1 MVRSNADRLAS
12 VVSRALGVDVP
23 IRIRAWDCS
32 EHGPPDAP
40 TVVVHSRRA
49 LRHLVWQ
56 PGELGLARAYVSGD
70 LDIEGDLTDALRS
83 VWNAGATRPGPR
95 RLVGALAP
103 MVRLGALGRR
113 PSPPAAEARLGGALH
128 TRERDHA
135 AISHHYDLSNEF
147 YELLLDDSMAYSC
160 GYWTNAGN
168 SDGPGGLATAQR
180 GKLDLV
186 CRKLALTAGAHLVD
200 IGCGWGSLTLHAA
213 QHYGARVTAVTLSN
227 EQRDFVATRAAERG
241 VADRVDVSLT
251 HYRDLDVTSAD
262 AVATIEIGEH
272 VGTAEYAHFATTI
285 HSLLRPCG
293 RALVQQMSRRNVA
306 PGGGA
311 FIETYIA
318 PDMHMQPL
326 HETISHLE
334 EAHLEI
340 RHVEA
345 MREHYP
351 RTVAAWAENLER
363 RWRDAVDLVGE
374 QVARVWRLYLAGGAL
389 PFEQNRMGVDQVLAV
404 RPDEHGDSG
413 MPATPAEWAHGQ

>member
-83 VWNAGATRPGPR
+83 VWTAGAP
-95 RLVGALAP
+95 
-103 MVRLGALGRR
+103 
-113 PSPPAAEARLGGALH
+113 
-128 TRERDHA
+128 
-135 AISHHYDLSNEF
+135 
-147 YELLLDDSMAYSC
+147 C

-168 SDGPGGLATAQR
+168 SDGDSDGPGGLAAAQR
-180 GKLDLV
+180 AKLDLV
-186 CRKLALTAGAHLVD
+186 CRKLALTEGAHLVD

-213 QHYGARVTAVTLSN
+213 QHYGARVTAVTLSS

-262 AVATIEIGEH
+262 AVATMRWASTSAAPSTRI
-272 VGTAEYAHFATTI
+272 
-285 HSLLRPCG
+285 
-293 RALVQQMSRRNVA
+293 SRRRSTHCCAPAGKRSCNRCHVA
-306 PGGGA
+306 
-311 FIETYIA
+311 T
-318 PDMHMQPL
+318 
-326 HETISHLE
+326 SH
-334 EAHLEI
+334 
-340 RHVEA
+340 R
-345 MREHYP
+345 
-351 RTVAAWAENLER
+351 VAAR
-363 RWRDAVDLVGE
+363 SS
-374 QVARVWRLYLAGGAL
+374 
-389 PFEQNRMGVDQVLAV
+389 
-404 RPDEHGDSG
+404 RPTSH
-413 MPATPAEWAHGQ
+413 PTCT